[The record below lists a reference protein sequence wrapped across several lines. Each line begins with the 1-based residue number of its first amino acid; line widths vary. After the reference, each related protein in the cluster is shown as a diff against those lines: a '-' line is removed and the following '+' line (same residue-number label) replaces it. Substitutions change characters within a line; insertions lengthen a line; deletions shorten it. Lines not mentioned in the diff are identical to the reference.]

1 MLFYPQ
7 LMSQHQKRQGYHPSS
22 NSMFVPPLVS
32 HPTSH
37 IAGGFYSNASEILHN
52 QPRYQSFVPYP
63 YLPAQ
68 PSPASSSSPSSQP
81 RVNYPGHPQSVALP
95 TPPVY
100 PSVSAEKSVHGLL
113 PTPPSSARSRSSS
126 SSKPGRA
133 LKTVTLPKEV
143 LPRFLAI
150 AKVNTAMNRET
161 CGLLLGKDKGSKYS
175 VTTLLIPK
183 QHSTSDTCTM
193 DEEELVL
200 QFTEERSLITL
211 GWVRNLHVNRHPPN
225 RSRFS

>member
-1 MLFYPQ
+1 MLLYPQ
-7 LMSQHQKRQGYHPSS
+7 LMSQHQKRQGYYPSS

-32 HPTSH
+32 HPTNH
-37 IAGGFYSNASEILHN
+37 VAGGFYSNASEILHN

-63 YLPAQ
+63 YASAQQ
-68 PSPASSSSPSSQP
+68 PSPPSSSSSSQP
-81 RVNYPGHPQSVALP
+81 RVGYPGLPQPVALP

-100 PSVSAEKSVHGLL
+100 PSASAEKSVHGSL
-113 PTPPSSARSRSSS
+113 PTPPSLARPHSSS
-126 SSKPGRA
+126 SSRQGRG

-193 DEEELVL
+193 DGEELVL

-211 GWVRNLHVNRHPPN
+211 GWVRNLHVNRHLAN
-225 RSRFS
+225 R